1 MINTKN
7 ISVSRLSEYKVETAD
22 EASIQKTISAGRQV
36 ILQNHT
42 QRLCL
47 RQRIFNQFRYISSLL
62 WMAESVSAILC
73 ILIIS
78 QINVNTDITL
88 ALSSLHSS
96 WHFQG
101 LSVFQ
106 NYDKVS
112 STKCGSQS
120 KAANIIYD
128 SSYPLKLF
136 IIGMIDLV
144 LVFGIAS
151 ATSIQIGLPF
161 MGNCSLFVRPI

>member
-7 ISVSRLSEYKVETAD
+7 NIVSRLSEYKVETAD

-88 ALSSLHSS
+88 ALSSLSFIMALLGIVGFPELCKS
-96 WHFQG
+96 FSYQMWELEQSCKYN
-101 LSVFQ
+101 LRQ
-106 NYDKVS
+106 LVS
-112 STKCGSQS
+112 
-120 KAANIIYD
+120 
-128 SSYPLKLF
+128 LKLF

-151 ATSIQIGLPF
+151 ATKYSNRITV